1 MIIINRA
8 WNITAFIFVVCSLD
22 HYWGSLGGTCTQ
34 SKTHKRNYPVLS
46 LSLCHT
52 QTCMVLAVQC
62 LSENNSALTTSSLM
76 VAQSNQRYS
85 GCSKSGLSTLSVD
98 FFFLSRT
105 FPLFPLL
112 LCCQSTRF
120 TWAAAFAFCF
130 WWPVSMLW
138 FSHAGSY
145 KPAGPAV
152 VLMTCPS
159 EHSCYC

>member
-1 MIIINRA
+1 MKYYCFYICCLFFR
-8 WNITAFIFVVCSLD
+8 SL
-22 HYWGSLGGTCTQ
+22 LGKSWWYLYTVKDSQ
-34 SKTHKRNYPVLS
+34 EKLSSPFS

-62 LSENNSALTTSSLM
+62 LSENNSSLTTSSLM

>member
-1 MIIINRA
+1 MKYYCFYICCLFFR
-8 WNITAFIFVVCSLD
+8 SL
-22 HYWGSLGGTCTQ
+22 LGKSWWYLYTVKDSQ
-34 SKTHKRNYPVLS
+34 EKLSSPFS

-62 LSENNSALTTSSLM
+62 LSENNSSLTTSSLWLHRAIRGTPVVVRAVWVHFM
-76 VAQSNQRYS
+76 WI
-85 GCSKSGLSTLSVD
+85 

-159 EHSCYC
+159 EHSCYY